1 VELVSDLNNNF
12 GAMKVMWNKDGKSF
26 IVSDKKQ
33 MIIGHPDIGEDIEG
47 GVSSSSHIDD
57 EGVINEEDVNVMNDN
72 VDVIEEEEEPQMHEQ
87 QQQIVQ

>member
-1 VELVSDLNNNF
+1 
-12 GAMKVMWNKDGKSF
+12 MWNKDGKSF

-47 GVSSSSHIDD
+47 DGDNDGGYGVSSSNVDD
-57 EGVINEEDVNVMNDN
+57 EGVINEEDVNAMNDN

-87 QQQIVQ
+87 QQQIMQ